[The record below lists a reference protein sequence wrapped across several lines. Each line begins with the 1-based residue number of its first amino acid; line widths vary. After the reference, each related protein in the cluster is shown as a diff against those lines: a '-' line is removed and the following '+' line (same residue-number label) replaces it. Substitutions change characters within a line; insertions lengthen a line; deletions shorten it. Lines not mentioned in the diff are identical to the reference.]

1 MAERL
6 NVAKNTIVEAYDRLA
21 ADGVITAK
29 RGSGFYVCGHL
40 PPLSLA
46 DVGATRDRS
55 IDPLWIIRQ
64 SLEAES
70 NMLKPGC
77 GWLPPSWMPDE
88 EVRRTLRRLA
98 KDPQTGLLEYS
109 YPYGHFALREQLGR
123 RLTERGVAAS
133 ARQIILTD
141 SGTQAID
148 LICRFLLEP
157 GDTVL
162 IDDPGYFNFQALLL
176 AHRVQLVAVPYTEQG
191 PDVGAM
197 AELLAQHKPRLYLTN
212 TVFHNPTGAVLSPIV
227 AHRVLKLAE
236 DHDLLIIEDD
246 IYAEFGHHT
255 TPLLAS
261 FDGLNRVVHIGS
273 FSKVLSAS
281 ARCGYLA
288 MRQDWAEQ
296 IVDLKL
302 ATTLS
307 SSGLGAELVYSM
319 LRQGAYR
326 HHVDALRNR
335 LADAM
340 GRTLHRLDKL
350 GISPWMKPQGGMFL
364 WMRLPRG
371 VDSAKVSQAALRE
384 GVVLAPGNVFSL
396 SQTARHSCASTWR
409 NASRRRF
416 SKCWRGR
423 WRGRGELAAVQRY
436 RNKPGSQRRARDDD
450 ERTGDQAQRGDL
462 VYCDPPYAD
471 SQSTYFPLLDFSNLL
486 QT

>member
-1 MAERL
+1 MRSKPERKDGTRVDAVMQTIREQLASRALVPGERLPSIRQMAERL
-6 NVAKNTIVEAYDRLA
+6 DVAKNTVVEAYDRLA
-21 ADGVITAK
+21 ADGVLTAK

-40 PPLSLA
+40 PPLSLTDA
-46 DVGATRDRS
+46 KTTRDRS

-70 NMLKPGC
+70 DMLRPGC
-77 GWLPPSWMPDE
+77 GWLPPSWLPDE
-88 EVRRTLRRLA
+88 EIRRTLRRVS
-98 KDPQTGLLEYS
+98 KEQQTSLLEYGH
-109 YPYGHFALREQLGR
+109 PYGHLALREQLSR
-123 RLTERGVAAS
+123 RLGERGVAATS
-133 ARQIILTD
+133 RQIILAD

-162 IDDPGYFNFQALLL
+162 IDDPGYFNFQALLR

-197 AELLAQHKPRLYLTN
+197 EKLLAQHKPRLYLTN

-246 IYAEFGHHT
+246 IYAEFAQNT
-255 TPLLAS
+255 SPLLAS
-261 FDGLNRVVHIGS
+261 FDGLNRVVHVGS
-273 FSKVLSAS
+273 FSKVLTAS
-281 ARCGYLA
+281 ARCGYIA
-288 MRQDWAEQ
+288 VRPDWAEA

-307 SSGLGAELVYSM
+307 SNGLGAELVYSM

-326 HHVDALRNR
+326 HHVDALRGR

-350 GISPWMKPQGGMFL
+350 GIAPWMKPQGGMFL
-364 WMRLPRG
+364 WVCLPQG
-371 VDSAKVSQAALRE
+371 LDSAKVSRKALRD

-396 SQTARHSCASTWR
+396 SQTASPFM
-409 NASRRRF
+409 RF
-416 SKCWRGR
+416 NVAQCQPPKVF
-423 WRGRGELAAVQRY
+423 EVLE
-436 RNKPGSQRRARDDD
+436 RAM
-450 ERTGDQAQRGDL
+450 E
-462 VYCDPPYAD
+462 
-471 SQSTYFPLLDFSNLL
+471 
-486 QT
+486 

>member
-1 MAERL
+1 MMKNQVDQKDGTRVNAVMHTIREQLASRVLVPGERLPSIRQMAERL
-6 NVAKNTIVEAYDRLA
+6 DVAKNTIVEAYDRLA
-21 ADGVITAK
+21 ADGVLTAK

-70 NMLKPGC
+70 GMLKPGC
-77 GWLPPSWMPDE
+77 GWLPPSWLPDE
-88 EVRRTLRRLA
+88 EIRRTLRRVS
-98 KDPQTGLLEYS
+98 KEQQTGLLEYGH
-109 YPYGHFALREQLGR
+109 PYGHFALREQLGR
-123 RLTERGVAAS
+123 RLGERGVAAS
-133 ARQIILTD
+133 PRQIILAD

-162 IDDPGYFNFQALLL
+162 IDDPGYFNFQALLH

-191 PDVGAM
+191 PDVQAM
-197 AELLAQHKPRLYLTN
+197 EQLLVQHKPRLYLTN

-246 IYAEFGHHT
+246 IYAEFAQNT
-255 TPLLAS
+255 SPLLAS
-261 FDGLNRVVHIGS
+261 FDGLNRVIHVGS
-273 FSKVLSAS
+273 FSKVLTAS
-281 ARCGYLA
+281 ARCGYIA
-288 MRQDWAEQ
+288 VRQDWAEQ

-307 SSGLGAELVYSM
+307 SNGLGAELVYSM

-326 HHVDALRNR
+326 HHVDALRSR

-350 GISPWMKPQGGMFL
+350 GIAPWMKPQGGMFL
-364 WMRLPRG
+364 WVRLPQG
-371 VDSAKVSQAALRE
+371 LDSAKVSRKALHD
-384 GVVLAPGNVFSL
+384 GIVLAPGNAFSL
-396 SQTARHSCASTWR
+396 SQTASPFL
-409 NASRRRF
+409 RF
-416 SKCWRGR
+416 N
-423 WRGRGELAAVQRY
+423 V
-436 RNKPGSQRRARDDD
+436 
-450 ERTGDQAQRGDL
+450 AQ
-462 VYCDPPYAD
+462 C
-471 SQSTYFPLLDFSNLL
+471 QSPKVFEVLEKAMG
-486 QT
+486 

>member
-1 MAERL
+1 MMGKRADRTDGSRVNAVMQTIRGQLASRVLVPGERLPSIRQQAERL
-6 NVAKNTIVEAYDRLA
+6 HVAKNTVVEAYDRLA

-29 RGSGFYVCGHL
+29 RGSGFYVCGHV

-46 DVGATRDRS
+46 EVGGPRDRS

-70 NMLKPGC
+70 GMLKPGC
-77 GWLPPSWMPDE
+77 GWLPRSWMPDE
-88 EVRRTLRRLA
+88 EIRRALRRLA
-98 KDPQTGLLEYS
+98 REPQAGLLEYGH
-109 YPYGHFALREQLGR
+109 PYGHFALREQLGR
-123 RLTERGVAAS
+123 RLGERGVAA
-133 ARQIILTD
+133 AGRQIILTD

-162 IDDPGYFNFQALLL
+162 IDDPGYFNFQALLR
-176 AHRVQLVAVPYTEQG
+176 AHRVQLIAVPYTEQG
-191 PDVGAM
+191 PDVQAM
-197 AELLAQHKPRLYLTN
+197 EELLVQHKPRLYLTN

-246 IYAEFGHHT
+246 IYAEFAQNT
-255 TPLLAS
+255 SPLLAS
-261 FDGLNRVVHIGS
+261 FDGLNRVIHVGS

-281 ARCGYLA
+281 TRCGYLA
-288 MRQDWAEQ
+288 VRQDWAEQ

-307 SSGLGAELVYSM
+307 SNSFGAELVYSM

-326 HHVDALRNR
+326 HHVEALRSR

-350 GISPWMKPQGGMFL
+350 GITPWMKPQGGMFL
-364 WMRLPRG
+364 WVRLPHG
-371 VDSAKVSQAALRE
+371 LDSATVSREALHE
-384 GVVLAPGNVFSL
+384 GLVLAPGNVFSL
-396 SQTARHSCASTWR
+396 SQTAAPFL
-409 NASRRRF
+409 RF
-416 SKCWRGR
+416 NVAQCQSPKIFEVLEKAMQR
-423 WRGRGELAAVQRY
+423 AVR
-436 RNKPGSQRRARDDD
+436 
-450 ERTGDQAQRGDL
+450 
-462 VYCDPPYAD
+462 
-471 SQSTYFPLLDFSNLL
+471 
-486 QT
+486 